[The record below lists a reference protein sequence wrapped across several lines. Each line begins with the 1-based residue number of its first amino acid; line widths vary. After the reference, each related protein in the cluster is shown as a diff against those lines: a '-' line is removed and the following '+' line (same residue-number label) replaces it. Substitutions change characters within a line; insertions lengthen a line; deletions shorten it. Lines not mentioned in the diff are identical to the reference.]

1 MPDRIAPRHLLR
13 TLAAAILLPAAA
25 GASAQNVINISSWV
39 PPSHHI
45 NTTIKAWCAE
55 VEQGTSNRVKCN
67 MLAKPVAPPHQSL
80 NAVRQGV
87 ADASFTVVAYNAEPM
102 NVGMVLSVP
111 FAMGP
116 NANGERVSVALW
128 RVLQPHLLRSGEWKG
143 VKLLSTGAGS
153 PNQIYSTTQPLR
165 SQNDFKSKKVMVGNK
180 LGADIVTA
188 FGGQPIV
195 KPASDLY
202 QMFSGGI
209 VDAAF
214 NPIETVKSF
223 KVDPF
228 VKHATLV
235 PGGVWMGF
243 GSFYISEAKWNSLS
257 REDQAVVENASGE
270 KLSRRWGGA
279 FDAEDRES
287 LEVMR
292 KSGAQ
297 VVTASDEFV
306 RQMVAASADI
316 GRQMIVAAR
325 DKGLAE
331 PEKVLQ
337 QLRAEVDRVAKQP

>member
-1 MPDRIAPRHLLR
+1 MLNRPRSPHLLR
-13 TLAAAILLPAAA
+13 LVAAAAFSCAAA

-45 NTTIKAWCAE
+45 NSTIKAWCAE
-55 VEQGTSNRVKCN
+55 VEQGTANRVKCN

-80 NAVRQGV
+80 NAVRQGL

-102 NVGMVLSVP
+102 PTSMLLSVP

-116 NANGERVSVALW
+116 HANGERVSAAVW
-128 RVLQPHLLRSGEWKG
+128 RVLRPHLERSGEWKG

-153 PNQIYSTTQPLR
+153 PNHIYSTSKPLR
-165 SQNDFKSKKVMVGNK
+165 TAADFKGIKVMVGAK
-180 LGADIVTA
+180 LGADIAGA
-188 FGGQPIV
+188 FGGQAVV

-223 KVDPF
+223 KIDPY

-235 PGGVWMGF
+235 PGGMWMGF
-243 GSFYISEAKWNSLS
+243 GSFYLSEAKWNSLS
-257 REDQAVVENASGE
+257 REDQAVVERASGE
-270 KLSRRWGGA
+270 KLSRRWGSA
-279 FDAEDRES
+279 FDAEDRDAIE
-287 LEVMR
+287 LM
-292 KSGAQ
+292 KKGGTQ
-297 VVTASDEFV
+297 IVTASDDLI
-306 RQMVAASADI
+306 RQMSAASADI
-316 GRQMIVAAR
+316 GRGMIAAAKQ
-325 DKGLAE
+325 KGLAE

-337 QLRAEVDRVAKQP
+337 QLRAEVDNVAKP